1 MKKLLIVAF
10 LVIYGTSVAQETD
23 TKRIIPKGSWTI
35 GGNLGFSANNS
46 EFSRELEDDIER
58 KNHTY
63 SLLPKIGYTISENLI
78 IGLGLGY
85 SFSKDDIND
94 DNSKTNSYNFTPYIR
109 KHYGIGQNLSLF
121 IQGEGNYEIAKQK
134 NTNSNYENTSKSL
147 FIGFRPGL
155 NYFISKKVALETT
168 IVSFGYKHRTSEVT
182 GSDNSK
188 TDTNSF
194 NFNIDSANLNFGVI
208 VFL

>member
-63 SLLPKIGYTISENLI
+63 SLLPKIG
-78 IGLGLGY
+78 
-85 SFSKDDIND
+85 
-94 DNSKTNSYNFTPYIR
+94 
-109 KHYGIGQNLSLF
+109 
-121 IQGEGNYEIAKQK
+121 
-134 NTNSNYENTSKSL
+134 
-147 FIGFRPGL
+147 
-155 NYFISKKVALETT
+155 
-168 IVSFGYKHRTSEVT
+168 
-182 GSDNSK
+182 
-188 TDTNSF
+188 
-194 NFNIDSANLNFGVI
+194 
-208 VFL
+208 